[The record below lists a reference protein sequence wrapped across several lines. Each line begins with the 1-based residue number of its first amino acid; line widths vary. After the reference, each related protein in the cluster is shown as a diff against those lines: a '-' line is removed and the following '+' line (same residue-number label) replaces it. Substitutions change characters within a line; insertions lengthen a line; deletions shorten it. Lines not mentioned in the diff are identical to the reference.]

1 MTEVSVKSRAR
12 YKTGLEKQTQLGA
25 VYCFVVNMST
35 RMFEIQRWIKMVL
48 GNAKYIKRA
57 VLILEKESRTKSENA
72 SLF

>member
-1 MTEVSVKSRAR
+1 
-12 YKTGLEKQTQLGA
+12 
-25 VYCFVVNMST
+25 MST

-57 VLILEKESRTKSENA
+57 VLMLEKEARTKSENA